1 MIEVIKCTPL
11 TQWAL
16 IKIPSVQEPM
26 GYFTSDQGTLLP
38 LVKFHTN
45 QEEEANPGTL
55 CHFLVYSHMTWCEI
69 IILTQFWL
77 VEHNS

>member
-1 MIEVIKCTPL
+1 MIKVIKCSPL

-16 IKIPSVQEPM
+16 IKIPSVREPM
-26 GYFTSDQGTLLP
+26 RYFTSDQGELLP
-38 LVKFHTN
+38 LLKVHRN
-45 QEEEANPGTL
+45 QEEEANPGIL
-55 CHFLVYSHMTWCEI
+55 CHFLEYSHMTLCEI